1 MGRIIAGATM
11 NAWIIVLHL
20 VSGDVILPE
29 IYRDGLA
36 CEQAASLEVV
46 KLVRKGKDFNTPTYS
61 CRQSQVAPPKD
72 ANQHGHEAR
81 PAPSKSLQARS
92 GMNNEVF
99 TLEEGEVILQWPANM
114 SPESYEDFKEW
125 LDLISKK
132 VRRTVDKTD
141 AKNDPAKSEK

>member
-46 KLVRKGKDFNTPTYS
+46 KLVKKGKDFNTPTYS
-61 CRQSQVAPPKD
+61 CRKSQVVPPKD
-72 ANQHGHEAR
+72 ANQHSHDAK
-81 PAPSKSLQARS
+81 PATSKSLQPQP

-99 TLEEGEVILQWPANM
+99 T
-114 SPESYEDFKEW
+114 
-125 LDLISKK
+125 
-132 VRRTVDKTD
+132 
-141 AKNDPAKSEK
+141 